1 MLAAALILAQR
12 PVDFPADFVGE
23 WRGDM
28 VWDRPGQDKPQT
40 VAMSLAIRPN
50 GTADDHEYRLK
61 YGDQEPR
68 PYVLRPK
75 DRAKGHWQIDE
86 GGGLVLDAFWV
97 GGALVSAFDRHAALA
112 RGRSAGQRD
121 GHASERRAGRSRRG
135 QDQADPRCPA
145 RTAGRSRWP
154 VNPARAQN
162 IGAISHVSLTSILVR
177 TSSNGNGWSS

>member
-97 GGALVSAFDRHAALA
+97 GGALVSAFEVGSQTIVTRLWREGEALVSEMVTLQNDALA
-112 RGRSAGQRD
+112 EAAGVKTRRILGVQR
-121 GHASERRAGRSRRG
+121 ARLAAVAGR
-135 QDQADPRCPA
+135 
-145 RTAGRSRWP
+145 
-154 VNPARAQN
+154 
-162 IGAISHVSLTSILVR
+162 
-177 TSSNGNGWSS
+177 

>member
-97 GGALVSAFDRHAALA
+97 GGALVSAFEVGSQTIVTRLWREGEALVSEMVTLQNDALA
-112 RGRSAGQRD
+112 EAAGVKTRLILGVQR
-121 GHASERRAGRSRRG
+121 ARLAAVAGR
-135 QDQADPRCPA
+135 
-145 RTAGRSRWP
+145 
-154 VNPARAQN
+154 
-162 IGAISHVSLTSILVR
+162 
-177 TSSNGNGWSS
+177 

>member
-40 VAMSLAIRPN
+40 VAMSLTIRPN

-97 GGALVSAFDRHAALA
+97 GGALVSAFEVGSQTIVTRLWREGDALVSEMVTLQNDALA
-112 RGRSAGQRD
+112 EAAGVKTRRILSVQR
-121 GHASERRAGRSRRG
+121 ARLTAVAGR
-135 QDQADPRCPA
+135 
-145 RTAGRSRWP
+145 
-154 VNPARAQN
+154 
-162 IGAISHVSLTSILVR
+162 
-177 TSSNGNGWSS
+177 